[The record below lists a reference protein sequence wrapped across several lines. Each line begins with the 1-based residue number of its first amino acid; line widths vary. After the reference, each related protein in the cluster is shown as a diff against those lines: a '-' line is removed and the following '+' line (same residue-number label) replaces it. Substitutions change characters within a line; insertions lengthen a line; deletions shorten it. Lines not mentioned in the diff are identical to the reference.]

1 MSCQRGW
8 YRDGGE
14 AALQRR
20 ILITLTE
27 QGGQGQYP
35 QCQVLTVASPSSWT
49 RCDENGL
56 YALLQTHNPSLPMR
70 KTLDIPALRTVYKP
84 LPCPPHLS
92 RSPET
97 RRFWETVTAKK
108 SPKETWQLKTMMCPG
123 WSLGGLR
130 LCTASAGRGGA
141 GLLRA
146 SRPGSAWR
154 RRSVFCWWRNKQ
166 VDGWS
171 VQCREGCGVEKL

>member
-14 AALQRR
+14 AALRRR

-123 WSLGGLR
+123 WDPRTEKGHLSRTKETWIKHGLDK
-130 LCTASAGRGGA
+130 LSI
-141 GLLRA
+141 L
-146 SRPGSAWR
+146 
-154 RRSVFCWWRNKQ
+154 
-166 VDGWS
+166 VDH
-171 VQCREGCGVEKL
+171 CD